1 MAKTMMVR
9 TNFVIG
15 HYELNITPLLII
27 CLIMLGGSAYQR
39 TAKESIKAVDLISKV
54 QQENA
59 ALTKRIAA
67 TELRARDA
75 EKKAYSGDG
84 KGKDVNVIII
94 TPDASRQ
101 QQQEI
106 PVHSFADLNKPL

>member
-9 TNFVIG
+9 TNFRIG
-15 HYELNITPLLII
+15 RYELNIVPLVII
-27 CLIMLGGSAYQR
+27 CLAMLCGSAYQR
-39 TAKESIKAVDLISKV
+39 TAKDSAKAVELISQV

-75 EKKAYSGDG
+75 EKKVYSGEG
-84 KGKDVNVIII
+84 GGKDVNVIII
-94 TPDASRQ
+94 TPDPSKR
-101 QQQEI
+101 QQEI
-106 PVHSFADLNKPL
+106 PVHSYADLNKPL